1 MESIRSPKEYLED
14 VLGNMTL
21 KGIPFSILQAATD
34 VDFLE
39 QTLSQ
44 LDEQFLD
51 MNNMTDLPKFPKVS
65 EFYQKHCISRT
76 YFLQV
81 RKCNDNDCAYQ
92 KPICG
97 SGEVNIFPDPVPKE
111 VDSVLHYEPGSDPEE
126 KF

>member
-21 KGIPFSILQAATD
+21 KGIPFSILQAATED

-51 MNNMTDLPKFPKVS
+51 MNNMTDLPKSGIGIRYRNFIRNIAFRGHT
-65 EFYQKHCISRT
+65 FYK
-76 YFLQV
+76 
-81 RKCNDNDCAYQ
+81 
-92 KPICG
+92 
-97 SGEVNIFPDPVPKE
+97 
-111 VDSVLHYEPGSDPEE
+111 
-126 KF
+126 